1 MTTEQLRTISPL
13 RLAAV
18 AGVLLLTAA
27 LTWLLRDTVR
37 EVVVRPLTYLFWF
50 GSLLLHSIPERILL
64 LVLVACCGLLALRS
78 LTARPRTFV
87 STGGEEIRRGE
98 DPRLEFWRSQF
109 RYAPHSDFAAEKLA
123 AELRILILQMLAHE
137 ERHDRDTIMHYVRNG
152 ELALPEH
159 VRNLLLEKQMWKT
172 DVEHSLTLTLQRWRA
187 AGRTLL
193 RLPPTPEP
201 PSPFE
206 RELEQVIEWM
216 EKKEERR
223 K

>member
-1 MTTEQLRTISPL
+1 M
-13 RLAAV
+13 
-18 AGVLLLTAA
+18 
-27 LTWLLRDTVR
+27 
-37 EVVVRPLTYLFWF
+37 
-50 GSLLLHSIPERILL
+50 
-64 LVLVACCGLLALRS
+64 
-78 LTARPRTFV
+78 
-87 STGGEEIRRGE
+87 
-98 DPRLEFWRSQF
+98 
-109 RYAPHSDFAAEKLA
+109 RYAAPCDFAGANHA
-123 AELRILILQMLAHE
+123 AESRIVILQTLAHE
-137 ERHDRDTIMHYVRNG
+137 ERHDHDASLDDVRNG
-152 ELALPEH
+152 EIALPEH